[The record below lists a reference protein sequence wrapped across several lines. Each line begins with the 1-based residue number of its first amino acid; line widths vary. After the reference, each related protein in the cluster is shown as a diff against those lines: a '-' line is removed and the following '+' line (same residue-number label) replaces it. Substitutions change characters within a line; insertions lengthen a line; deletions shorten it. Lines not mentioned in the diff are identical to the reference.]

1 MNSINITIVLN
12 DETKNY
18 NFTTLYSAI
27 VNKNENSK
35 YNIYILNNSKYNIE
49 KEIQLMQKNKS
60 NVNIKEIKT
69 NDKYPLLKLKKYL
82 PKNINKII
90 FLNYNTIV
98 LKDLSELFNLSIMNK
113 TIAGILDYNVSILK
127 NERDFD
133 YQSNKYI
140 NTSVLLIDLEKF
152 KDISDETEYYFKEQ
166 TIINKN
172 IFDSFLLNYR
182 YGLIN
187 DKDLN
192 LNLELSNKKHILE
205 NVLDGINNTNIIIF
219 KKYPWENLYV
229 IYGDLWIKYYTQ
241 FIYLL
246 NN

>member
-1 MNSINITIVLN
+1 MIII
-12 DETKNY
+12 EKNNKIY
-18 NFTTLYSAI
+18 SFISLYSALI
-27 VNKNENSK
+27 NKEEKSI
-35 YNIYILNNSKYNIE
+35 YNIYILNNSNDDIE
-49 KEIQLMQKNKS
+49 KEIKLLQKNKS

-69 NDKYPLLKLKKYL
+69 NDKYPLLKLNKNL
-82 PKNINKII
+82 PKDVNKII
-90 FLNYNTIV
+90 FLNFNTIV
-98 LKDLSELFNLSIMNK
+98 LRDLTELFNNSLMNK
-113 TIAGILDYNVSILK
+113 TIGGILDYNITILK
-127 NERDFD
+127 NEYDFD
-133 YQSNKYI
+133 YRSNKYI

-152 KDISDETEYYFKEQ
+152 KDISDENEYYFKEQ

-172 IFDSFLLNYR
+172 FINPFLLNYR

-192 LNLELSNKKHILE
+192 FNLDLSNKKHILE

-219 KKYPWENLYV
+219 KKYPWENSYV